1 MTYSATPIE
10 HLPAGSLSRSV
21 LLVLSASSGLAVANS
36 YYNQPMLGQLSIE
49 FGLTAATAAMVPV
62 LTQLGNASGVLFIA
76 PLGDRFERKRLI
88 LITTSAL
95 VIALIA
101 AAVSAS
107 FLWLIVASF
116 FVGLFATV
124 AQQLVPLSV
133 HIAPANMK
141 GQVLGTVTGGI
152 LLGILLSRTLS
163 GFVTDWW
170 DWHVMFWI
178 AAALMTS
185 VGLVLALK
193 LPRVA
198 PTTSIGYFS
207 LIASLWSL
215 LREHSILRRA
225 VCIQAAIFAA
235 FLAFWSN
242 LALLLAQEPYHL
254 GASAVGLIALVG
266 AGGALAA
273 PLAGRLADKRGSA
286 AVVSTGAAM
295 VIAAFA
301 TFITIPGSIT
311 ALVIGVIIMDLGV
324 QSSQVANQ
332 ARVYALDP
340 TARSRLNTIFM
351 ATMLFGGSLGAG
363 AGGIA
368 FSNYG
373 WIGTCS
379 FGAFAATTALLIAMR
394 KSAAK

>member
-1 MTYSATPIE
+1 MTFSEPTLRHLAT
-10 HLPAGSLSRSV
+10 GSLSRSV

-36 YYNQPMLGQLSIE
+36 YYNQPMLGALSSE
-49 FGLTAATAAMVPV
+49 FGLTAAAATVVPV
-62 LTQLGNASGVLFIA
+62 VTQFGNASGVLFIA
-76 PLGDRFERKRLI
+76 PLGDRVERKRLI

-95 VIALIA
+95 VAALIA
-101 AAVSAS
+101 AAVSPS

-133 HIAPANMK
+133 HIAPADMK

-170 DWHVMFWI
+170 NWQVMFWI

-185 VGLVLALK
+185 VCLVLAWK

-198 PTTSIGYFS
+198 ATTSIGYFS

-215 LREHSILRRA
+215 VREHGVLRRA
-225 VCIQAAIFAA
+225 VLVQAAIFAA

-242 LALLLAQEPYHL
+242 LALLLSQEPYHL
-254 GASAVGLIALVG
+254 GASVVGLIALVG

-273 PLAGRLADKRGSA
+273 PLSGRLADKRGSE
-286 AVVSTGAAM
+286 AVISVGAAM

-301 TFITIPGSIT
+301 IFLAIPGSII
-311 ALVIGVIIMDLGV
+311 ALVIGVIVMDLGV

-332 ARVYALDP
+332 ARAYALDP

-373 WIGTCS
+373 WAGTCS
-379 FGAFAATTALLIAMR
+379 FGAFAATIALLIAMR
-394 KSAAK
+394 KPATN